1 MSCHPGG
8 DYWEWRTTPQKIPMI
23 LLMGSEIRPTRQL
36 RLVAFPHF
44 LAKFYTSKR
53 WFSRRI
59 AEASTV
65 PTSASLEV
73 GPVDDLSKA
82 SITELVPK
90 GAIPYS
96 KRPGFEVPGVLVD
109 VVGMFS
115 MERDLGML
123 GWIGKALWWVFQMQ
137 IRGKRVFFQ
146 FSRFQR
152 LKKFRAFQP
161 FGYCNQLSFLGLE
174 GPASSQRANGV
185 SHPPRMHSWAHFSPK
200 FPATALKI

>member
-44 LAKFYTSKR
+44 LARFYTSKR

-115 MERDLGML
+115 MEREFRNVGMNWK
-123 GWIGKALWWVFQMQ
+123 GIVMGFSDANS
-137 IRGKRVFFQ
+137 GETCFFQ

-152 LKKFRAFQP
+152 LKKFRAFR
-161 FGYCNQLSFLGLE
+161 LL
-174 GPASSQRANGV
+174 
-185 SHPPRMHSWAHFSPK
+185 
-200 FPATALKI
+200 